1 METGGKMGYVRD
13 EGQGCQGC
21 GIHTVAWEQQS
32 AGAVPSGSAVLQ
44 NDAETVREWA
54 EAGRRVG
61 GPRGGTGEVQKRG
74 AGCQRKPGHLDL
86 GMAGHQ
92 TGGQRRSLLFLEATL
107 PSVRVELSQQ
117 ATLTWPAASGLSNK
131 LQAISFTPGR
141 DGPSWGMEQQ
151 LLVGL
156 VCVCVCVCVCV
167 GGGGGEGWW
176 SVSSWDEKVDMA
188 RKAGVGGGRPRLG
201 CASLGHVSRDGTAL
215 LQRLGP

>member
-1 METGGKMGYVRD
+1 MSRVWDSHGCVGAAECGGGA
-13 EGQGCQGC
+13 E
-21 GIHTVAWEQQS
+21 WECS
-32 AGAVPSGSAVLQ
+32 STERCRNSPG
-44 NDAETVREWA
+44 
-54 EAGRRVG
+54 VG
-61 GPRGGTGEVQKRG
+61 GGRAQGRGAGGGTGEVQKRG

-167 GGGGGEGWW
+167 LVVVVVKGGGQPARGTRRSTWPGRQVWAEAGHGSAVPLWATSPGMVLPCCRGWALEG
-176 SVSSWDEKVDMA
+176 
-188 RKAGVGGGRPRLG
+188 
-201 CASLGHVSRDGTAL
+201 CN
-215 LQRLGP
+215 